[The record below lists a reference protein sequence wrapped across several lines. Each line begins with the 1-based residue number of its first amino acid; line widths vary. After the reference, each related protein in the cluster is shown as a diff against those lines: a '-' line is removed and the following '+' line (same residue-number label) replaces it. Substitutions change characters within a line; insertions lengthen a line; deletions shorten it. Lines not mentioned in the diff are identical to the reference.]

1 MKFYQIPLKSV
12 ERVTADSVMLTLD
25 VTDHKEAFQYAPG
38 QYITFCFNLKEEDLH
53 RSYSVCSAPFENEFR
68 VAVKEVD
75 GGRVSSH
82 ANRKLQAGTIMNVR
96 PPEGNFKIATDA
108 NQQRHIV
115 LFGAGS
121 GITPLISIAKAVLH
135 DEPNSHVTLFYGNS
149 NKESIMFYKELDA
162 LAEDDRMDVY
172 HILTDGSTGVPL
184 FTGRINFGKT
194 IELLYNFVKDD
205 LPKEYFV
212 CGPSGMMSSVRNALL
227 DNGIDEKFIHMEFF
241 ENPGQEF
248 TEEAAVRSNSEADA
262 SSQEADEDG
271 FEGESE
277 VTIVLDDEEF
287 KFELDT
293 QGTSVLSAALEA
305 GADAPYSCQGGVCT
319 TCRAKLVEGKVRMDS
334 NFALT
339 DQEMKEGYIL
349 TCQSHPTSPKIKV
362 SYDD

>member
-12 ERVTADSVMLTLD
+12 ERVTADSVVLTLD
-25 VTDHKEAFQYAPG
+25 VKDHKDAFQYAPG
-38 QYITFCFNLKEEDLH
+38 QYITFCFNLKDEELH
-53 RSYSVCSAPFENEFR
+53 RSYSVCSAPHETEFR
-68 VAVKEVD
+68 VAVKEVE
-75 GGRVSSH
+75 GGRASSH
-82 ANRKLQAGTIMNVR
+82 ANRNLQAGTIMNVR
-96 PPEGNFKIATDA
+96 PPEGNFKITTDVG
-108 NQQRHIV
+108 NQRHIV

-121 GITPLISIAKAVLH
+121 GITPLISIAKAVLN
-135 DEPNSHVTLFYGNS
+135 DEPNSRVTLFYGNRD
-149 NKESIMFYKELDA
+149 KESIMFYKELDA
-162 LAEDDRMDVY
+162 LAVDERMDVY

-184 FTGRINFGKT
+184 FSGRINFGKT
-194 IELLYNFVKDD
+194 IELLYNFVKDEM
-205 LPKEYFV
+205 PKEYFV

-227 DNGIDEKFIHMEFF
+227 DNGIDQKFIHMEFF

-248 TEEAAVRSNSEADA
+248 TAKLAPNSSEAADA
-262 SSQEADEDG
+262 NAAEEDEDG
-271 FEGESE
+271 FEGEAQ
-277 VTIVLDDEEF
+277 VTVVLDDEEF
-287 KFELDT
+287 EFELNT

-349 TCQSHPTSPKIKV
+349 TCQSHPTSAKIKV